1 MGYSI
6 KHAYNGWAALAAAV
20 LAGCSSTSKP
30 TAQEREEAFAENQR
44 ISAGVRQTFANTQRQ
59 PQTQAP
65 IQAPAQAVI
74 QSKVQ
79 AQFQNVNTRL
89 AQAPVPFE
97 LDPRDYAPD
106 SKPSAPPQIRP
117 IVATV
122 AATPPTTPFN
132 TEPNPT
138 THVTTNTTTN
148 ITSKLAFNPLP
159 APTPAP
165 AAAPTPTRAP
175 ARLTLATADSDAAS
189 TLPVPIDLVDGRAAK
204 IVSAQSTPATPQ
216 NAAPTSSAPETA
228 PGLTVDASGNLKS
241 FTLRRPPSAAFLAA
255 PNTLRSVT
263 IDRLGH
269 VVAWE
274 PVNGPTRASGL
285 IRKNV
290 VTDPKS
296 PYVELVAQPNPNA
309 RSESAHPGLVFTPL
323 ADGSLVYTCE

>member
-65 IQAPAQAVI
+65 IQAPAQAAI

-106 SKPSAPPQIRP
+106 SKPTAPPQIRP

-122 AATPPTTPFN
+122 ATTAPATFSTQ
-132 TEPNPT
+132 PNVAT
-138 THVTTNTTTN
+138 
-148 ITSKLAFNPLP
+148 KLALSTSLT
-159 APTPAP
+159 PTPAP
-165 AAAPTPTRAP
+165 AAARTPWRAP
-175 ARLTLATADSDAAS
+175 ARLTIATADSDAAS
-189 TLPVPIDLVDGRAAK
+189 TLPVPIDLVDGRSEK
-204 IVSAQSTPATPQ
+204 LVGAQSTSAAPQ

-228 PGLTVDASGNLKS
+228 PGLTVDANGNLKS

-269 VVAWE
+269 VIAWE
-274 PVNGPTRASGL
+274 PVTGPTRASGL
-285 IRKNV
+285 IRKNI

-296 PYVELVAQPNPNA
+296 PRVELLAEPNPNA

>member
-20 LAGCSSTSKP
+20 LAGCSSNSKP

-44 ISAGVRQTFANTQRQ
+44 ISAGVRQTFAITQRQ

-65 IQAPAQAVI
+65 AQAPVQAPVQAAI

-79 AQFQNVNTRL
+79 SQFQPQAQNISTRV

-106 SKPSAPPQIRP
+106 SRPQPAPQIRP
-117 IVATV
+117 ITTTVATTNRAPSL
-122 AATPPTTPFN
+122 AAALN
-132 TEPNPT
+132 
-138 THVTTNTTTN
+138 
-148 ITSKLAFNPLP
+148 P
-159 APTPAP
+159 APTRSTIPAQAP
-165 AAAPTPTRAP
+165 AFAPSRAP
-175 ARLTLATADSDAAS
+175 ARTLTIASADSDATSA
-189 TLPVPIDLVDGRAAK
+189 LPVPIDLTDTQPATLASTPAVAPAAK
-204 IVSAQSTPATPQ
+204 NTTQSTPRNPATTIGTPEIG
-216 NAAPTSSAPETA
+216 SA
-228 PGLTVDASGNLKS
+228 LTVDANGTLKS

-255 PNTLRSVT
+255 PEKFRSVT

-269 VVAWE
+269 VIAWE
-274 PVNGPTRASGL
+274 PVTGPTRASGL
-285 IRKNV
+285 IRRNINP
-290 VTDPKS
+290 DPKF
-296 PYVELVAQPNPNA
+296 PYVELVAEPNPNA